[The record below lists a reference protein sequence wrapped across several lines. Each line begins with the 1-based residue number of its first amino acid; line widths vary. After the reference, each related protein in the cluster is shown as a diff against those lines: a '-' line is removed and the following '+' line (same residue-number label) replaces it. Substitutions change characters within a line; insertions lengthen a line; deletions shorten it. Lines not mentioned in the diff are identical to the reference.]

1 MCPNKTEDVN
11 LSAFNLITITNES
24 KTLIKHISCKYKCK
38 LDSKKCN
45 SNQIWNNNKC
55 QCDCKN
61 LRKNLYE
68 KGF

>member
-11 LSAFNLITITNES
+11 LTAFNLITITNES

-55 QCDCKN
+55 QCDYKN
-61 LRKNLYE
+61 LGKNLYE
-68 KGF
+68 NGF